1 MDCERVQLIPG
12 TEVCLL
18 NFLLG
23 IHLPMSTAY
32 SQLGSKFETG
42 LAETMLQCQRA
53 D

>member
-1 MDCERVQLIPG
+1 MDCDKVQLILG

-18 NFLLG
+18 NSILD

-42 LAETMLQCQRA
+42 LAETMPPCHRA